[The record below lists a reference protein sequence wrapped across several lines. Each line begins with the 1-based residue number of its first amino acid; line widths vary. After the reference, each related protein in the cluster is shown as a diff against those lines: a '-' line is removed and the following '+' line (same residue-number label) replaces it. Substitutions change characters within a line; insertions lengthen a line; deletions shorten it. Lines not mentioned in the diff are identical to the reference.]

1 MPRQQ
6 YPETKQ
12 EKEKTYQVSH
22 GSHLPNNEIVMRNR
36 VITLVGLNEPAVY
49 HDLAPWGLYQIVS
62 LFGEGEA
69 SPTSFLCK

>member
-1 MPRQQ
+1 
-6 YPETKQ
+6 
-12 EKEKTYQVSH
+12 
-22 GSHLPNNEIVMRNR
+22 MRNR